1 MISETGCKTRIS
13 TIPYK
18 DKLVK
23 VTVEFPEQSDFKAFQ
38 ELTGRLKAMYLEKI
52 EKSISLPQVDISDA
66 STNLEWQKQRRKE
79 MNHE

>member
-1 MISETGCKTRIS
+1 MVSETECKTQIS

-23 VTVEFPEQSDFKAFQ
+23 VTVEFPEQSDLKACQ

-52 EKSISLPQVDISDA
+52 EKSISLLQVDIGDA
-66 STNLEWQKQRRKE
+66 SINMEWQKQRRKE
-79 MNHE
+79 MSHE